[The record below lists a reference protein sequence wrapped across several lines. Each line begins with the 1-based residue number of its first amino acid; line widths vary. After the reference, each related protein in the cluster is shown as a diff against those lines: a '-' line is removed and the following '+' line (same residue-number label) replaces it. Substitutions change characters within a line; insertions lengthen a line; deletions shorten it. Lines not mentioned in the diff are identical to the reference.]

1 MKACVLHGQHR
12 LVVEERDTPTPG
24 RSQVAVRLGA
34 GGICGSDLHYYH
46 AGRVGAF
53 VVREPLVLGHEVAGE
68 IIAVG
73 KDVTRVQAGDRVAV
87 NPARHC
93 GVCRECRSGSGNL
106 CTDVFFYGSAARF
119 PHVHGAFAE
128 VFLAEEAQCFAISDK
143 LSYAKAACAE
153 PLAVSLHG
161 AKRAGDLLGKR
172 VLITGAGPIGLL
184 MLMVVRLA
192 GASEIVITDR
202 MEEPLETARALGATL
217 ALNTA
222 ALLDPAGEQ
231 MASLTGAFDVA
242 IEAAGALPAL
252 TQCMVAVRPGGRVV
266 QLGSLP
272 AQSDDSLRMNL
283 LVTREIELLGSFRFF
298 QEYGAAVRMLESGQI
313 DPEPLLSAQISLAE
327 AESAFVLA
335 SDRKQALKV
344 SLIP

>member
-1 MKACVLHGQHR
+1 MKACVIHGQHK
-12 LVVEERDTPTPG
+12 LVVEERETPTPAAH
-24 RSQVAVRLGA
+24 QVAVRLGA

-53 VVREPLVLGHEVAGE
+53 VVREPMILGHEVAGE
-68 IIAVG
+68 IIATG
-73 KDVTRVQAGDRVAV
+73 ADVTKVNVGDRVAV
-87 NPARHC
+87 NPARPC
-93 GVCRECRSGSGNL
+93 GVCRECRSGLGNL
-106 CTDVFFYGSAARF
+106 CSNVYFYGSAARF
-119 PHVHGAFAE
+119 PHVNGAFAE
-128 VFLAEEAQCFAISDK
+128 VFLADEVQCFPISDR

-153 PLAVSLHG
+153 PLAVALHG

-184 MLMVVRLA
+184 TLMVVRFA
-192 GASEIVITDR
+192 GASEVVITDR
-202 MEEPLETARALGATL
+202 MEEPLATARTLGATRT
-217 ALNTA
+217 LNTA
-222 ALLDPAGEQ
+222 TLDPAGDQ
-231 MASLTGAFDVA
+231 VSALTGAFDVA

-252 TQCMVAVRPGGRVV
+252 TQCMVSVRPGGRVV

-272 AQSDDSLRMNL
+272 TKSDDSLRMNL

-298 QEYGAAVRMLESGQI
+298 QEYGTAVSMLETGQL

-327 AESAFVLA
+327 AESAFALA
-335 SDRKQALKV
+335 SDRKRALKV